1 MFVCVVSCLGIFLG
15 KRIGDI
21 FKIQSFS
28 RVKTPGVHCEFYFI
42 LFSFFLPKRQVCE
55 NKNQYEYVV
64 TNEIKK

>member
-1 MFVCVVSCLGIFLG
+1 MFVVSVVSCLGIFLG

-42 LFSFFLPKRQVCE
+42 LFYFIFFFAEAASL
-55 NKNQYEYVV
+55 
-64 TNEIKK
+64 

>member
-1 MFVCVVSCLGIFLG
+1 MFVVSVVSCLGICLG

-42 LFSFFLPKRQVCE
+42 LFFYFIIFFFLPKRQVC
-55 NKNQYEYVV
+55 V
-64 TNEIKK
+64 